1 MSLKVARSTLIWSR
15 LVTRMTSPHVTRFNA
30 IRAQSSETGGKTS
43 NSSETPSANGE
54 PSNKEH
60 ANNSAKKISKANIP
74 PSQGGPITWRSLLI
88 GGGTLALL
96 TGYFLYLKR
105 LKQEKIEREKTRTY
119 GKAAI
124 GGSFELVDTTGK
136 LRNSDEFRG
145 NWLLIYFGF
154 THCPDV
160 CPEELD
166 KLATVVNRL
175 TKDNYKVLPLF
186 ISVDPERD
194 TPEMVGKYLSEF
206 SDKFIGLTGTK
217 EQVEKATR
225 AHRVYYSVGPKD
237 EENDYIVDHTII
249 SYLIDPK
256 GELVDYFGQT
266 KQAEEMEATI
276 KLHMAKYKANG

>member
-1 MSLKVARSTLIWSR
+1 LFGFNSR
-15 LVTRMTSPHVTRFNA
+15 RYESKETNNSPKSDETKTSPTGEKG
-30 IRAQSSETGGKTS
+30 SSEK
-43 NSSETPSANGE
+43 ARQ
-54 PSNKEH
+54 
-60 ANNSAKKISKANIP
+60 ISKANV
-74 PSQGGPITWRSLLI
+74 PSGAGGPITWRSLLV

-96 TGYFLYLKR
+96 TGYFLYLKK
-105 LKQEKIEREKTRTY
+105 LKQEKIEREKTRTF

-136 LRNSDEFRG
+136 LRKSEEFLG

-166 KLATVVNRL
+166 KLATVVERL
-175 TKDNYKVLPLF
+175 SKQNYKLLPLF

-194 TPEMVGKYLSEF
+194 TPQLVGKYLSEF

-217 EQVEKATR
+217 EQIEKATR

-266 KQAEEMEATI
+266 KQADEMQASI
-276 KLHMAKYKANG
+276 MLHMTKYKNQKT

>member
-1 MSLKVARSTLIWSR
+1 MSVVLRRGFNVNTVVRYRQSRVASLF
-15 LVTRMTSPHVTRFNA
+15 RFNSRRYDSTEA
-30 IRAQSSETGGKTS
+30 S
-43 NSSETPSANGE
+43 NSRKDGDTSATTAKPE
-54 PSNKEH
+54 KEGQG
-60 ANNSAKKISKANIP
+60 KVSKANIP
-74 PSQGGPITWRSLLI
+74 PGDGGPITWRSLLF
-88 GGGTLALL
+88 GGGTLAFL
-96 TGYFLYLKR
+96 TGYFMYLKK
-105 LKQEKIEREKTRTY
+105 LKQDKIEQEKTRTF

-136 LRNSDEFRG
+136 LRKSDEFRG

-160 CPEELD
+160 CPEELE
-166 KLATVVNRL
+166 KLATVVDKLSKKNFPI
-175 TKDNYKVLPLF
+175 LPLF

-194 TPEMVGKYLSEF
+194 NPQLVGKYLSEF

-237 EENDYIVDHTII
+237 KENDYIVDHTII
-249 SYLIDPK
+249 TYLVNPE

-266 KQAEEMEATI
+266 KQAEEIEATI
-276 KLHMAKYKANG
+276 MFHMAKHKKM